1 MDMDIS
7 VLERLSNAD
16 GIVSCENEVRDV
28 LRDSLAKY
36 CDETMYDGLGS
47 MICVQKGTGNGPKVV
62 IAAHMDEVGF
72 MVRSITDG
80 GLVMLIVVGGVKT
93 DGLAYQRLR
102 LTTEDG
108 KKLNGLVA
116 GKYDKTAGSQM
127 YFDIGAKTK
136 QEVLDLGIN
145 VGDMLSFGTEFESTN
160 LPDTY
165 MGKAMDDRY
174 GCFALVEIAKAMQN
188 VEHANDIYYVGTY
201 GEEVGLRGAKTSA
214 QMIDPDVYFTIDVA
228 TYPDQFRNDN
238 TNNRQIGK
246 GPMLTHFDR
255 TMAPNKKLVSLVRNT
270 AIKNDLPLQ
279 YDMFNSGGT
288 DSGEAHKV
296 NEGKA
301 TVTTCLPCRYG
312 HCAASIVDV
321 NDVANIAK
329 LYTKIL
335 PQVTKETTE
344 ELYKF

>member
-1 MDMDIS
+1 MSVDVK

-16 GIVSCENEVRDV
+16 GIVSCEDEVRDI
-28 LRDSLAKY
+28 LRDTLAKY
-36 CDETMYDGLGS
+36 CDETIYDGLGS
-47 MICVQKGTGNGPKVV
+47 MICIQKGTGKGPKVA

-80 GLVMLIVVGGVKT
+80 GLIMLIVVGGVKT
-93 DGLAYQRLR
+93 DTLAFQRLR

-116 GKYDKTAGSQM
+116 GKYEKTADSQM

-136 QEVLDLGIN
+136 QDVLNLGIN

-188 VEHANDIYYVGTY
+188 IEHENDIYYIGTY

-214 QMIDPDVYFTIDVA
+214 QMIKPDIYFTIDVA
-228 TYPDQFRNDN
+228 TYPNQFRTDN
-238 TNNRQIGK
+238 TNNRQMGK

-270 AIKNDLPLQ
+270 ATKYDLPLQ
-279 YDMFNSGGT
+279 YDMFNNGGT

-296 NEGKA
+296 GKGIA

-321 NDVANIAK
+321 NDIDNIAK

-335 PQVTKETTE
+335 PQVTQEKIDEI
-344 ELYKF
+344 YNF

>member
-1 MDMDIS
+1 MDVDVK

-16 GIVSCENEVRDV
+16 GIVSCESEVRDI
-28 LRDSLAKY
+28 LRDTLAKY

-47 MICVQKGTGNGPKVV
+47 MICIQKGTGKGPKVV

-93 DGLAYQRLR
+93 DTLDFQRLR
-102 LTTEDG
+102 LTTADG
-108 KKLNGLVA
+108 RKLNGMVA
-116 GKYDKTAGSQM
+116 GKYEKTADSQM

-188 VEHANDIYYVGTY
+188 IVHENDIYYVGTY

-214 QMIDPDVYFTIDVA
+214 QMINPDVYFTIDVA
-228 TYPDQFRNDN
+228 TYPDQFRRDN

-246 GPMLTHFDR
+246 GPMLTFFDR
-255 TMAPNKKLVSLVRNT
+255 TMAPNKKLVSLVKNT
-270 AIKNDLPLQ
+270 ATENGLPLQ
-279 YDMFNSGGT
+279 YDMFNNGGT

-296 NEGKA
+296 HEGKA

-312 HCAASIVDV
+312 HCAASIVDI
-321 NDVANIAK
+321 NDVANIAE

-335 PQVTKETTE
+335 PKVTKEVTE
-344 ELYKF
+344 DFYKF